1 MALSAR
7 ARNGAPRDWAVYPQI
22 MRNLASLVETKKVSL
37 PKATEL
43 GQMTEESL
51 SRAHT
56 LLEAGQVKGKLV
68 LKVG

>member
-1 MALSAR
+1 
-7 ARNGAPRDWAVYPQI
+7 VYPQI